1 MTLFSFFAPV
11 ISVTANLSF
20 SCAILPAAVPQ
31 NYLFKDYLSNII
43 FIVVLDDVK
52 VLEGRR
58 YELLF
63 TFLMLLWAP
72 CGRQLSSCGLQEVL
86 ALIVT
91 RRVHPVWRC
100 CALVKAQLSCLAC
113 CLQSI
118 SGFSDSKHLI
128 FLNHKLLMKQESAA
142 SFILS
147 QKFEQMLF
155 PFRLRASL

>member
-20 SCAILPAAVPQ
+20 YCAILPAVVPQ
-31 NYLFKDYLSNII
+31 TYLFKDYLSNVI

-63 TFLMLLWAP
+63 TFLMLWAP

-86 ALIVT
+86 VLIVT

-100 CALVKAQLSCLAC
+100 CALVKGRLSCLAC
-113 CLQSI
+113 AEVCLQSI
-118 SGFSDSKHLI
+118 SGSSDSKHLI
-128 FLNHKLLMKQESAA
+128 FLNHKLLMK
-142 SFILS
+142 
-147 QKFEQMLF
+147 
-155 PFRLRASL
+155 